1 MFHGEKPIVR
11 NALPEATMSE
21 LRNTHFSLGKSSSG
35 YQTET
40 NNYRAFAGHMP
51 DKAFNPKL
59 QSSSPLVPNNRFYGQ
74 TTNQREL
81 PVRQLSTN
89 LNRKPEMQTDNFDL
103 SNRVGSYVTESS
115 SK

>member
-51 DKAFNPKL
+51 D
-59 QSSSPLVPNNRFYGQ
+59 Q